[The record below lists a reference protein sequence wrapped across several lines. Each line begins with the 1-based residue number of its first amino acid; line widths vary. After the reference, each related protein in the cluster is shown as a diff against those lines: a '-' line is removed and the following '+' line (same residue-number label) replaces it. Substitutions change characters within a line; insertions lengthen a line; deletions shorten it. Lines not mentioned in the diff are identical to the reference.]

1 MTRLLL
7 GGLVACLVG
16 AALFFFVPWAAAV
29 ARRREIMIITP
40 WIWIAAAACFF
51 AVLLLLLCGAS
62 ALNVTAQAHEEDS
75 LAELPA
81 GLCRRK
87 PTAAWRSRGPRA
99 TAGCPAPPLGASSSD
114 YHSRG
119 SRGQRGDDDVADV
132 HEHGPAA
139 PCCF

>member
-62 ALNVTAQAHEEDS
+62 ALNVTAQRRRTRKIHWRNYQ
-75 LAELPA
+75 LAFVVA
-81 GLCRRK
+81 N
-87 PTAAWRSRGPRA
+87 
-99 TAGCPAPPLGASSSD
+99 PPLPGGAAV
-114 YHSRG
+114 RE
-119 SRGQRGDDDVADV
+119 QPPVAQ
-132 HEHGPAA
+132 HHH
-139 PCCF
+139 